1 MEGEQVRARGR
12 RRPAGASGREREG
25 AASQPGRP
33 ECRLLPGAPAPRLC
47 CLLGRRR
54 RGFPEAG
61 AVTPAELGAG
71 REPAPE
77 RPGATVVAP
86 RDRGARCLPRGASH
100 RAAAGLPGQRVPGG
114 SFRRRRA
121 CSPPPGRARQVV
133 LRRSFILTLRRP
145 SVAAFSWFPGEPG
158 CDHYLCLQQNNK
170 KTLGLL
176 EAPRS
181 RVSSGVLRRRC
192 WPLGHLA
199 ESVVGAPRAS
209 VPILPQRR
217 CARRPDPLKT
227 LVGHFYS
234 VSKGR
239 KNNPRTNLV
248 DCPYGNHVL
257 SCIPFL

>member
-1 MEGEQVRARGR
+1 MARAGGAARFCLVLWCGAARAVARGGPSASRRTPGQRRAAAAARPVCGPEGKGKGHGDVEGEQVRARGR

-71 REPAPE
+71 RESAPE

-100 RAAAGLPGQRVPGG
+100 RAAAGLPGQRVPVG

-133 LRRSFILTLRRP
+133 LCRSFILTLRRP
-145 SVAAFSWFPGEPG
+145 SAAAASWSPGERG
-158 CDHYLCLQQNNK
+158 CDHNLCLQQNNK
-170 KTLGLL
+170 KPWGSWKRLG
-176 EAPRS
+176 PMS
-181 RVSSGVLRRRC
+181 PPGPRRRC
-192 WPLGHLA
+192 
-199 ESVVGAPRAS
+199 
-209 VPILPQRR
+209 
-217 CARRPDPLKT
+217 
-227 LVGHFYS
+227 
-234 VSKGR
+234 
-239 KNNPRTNLV
+239 
-248 DCPYGNHVL
+248 
-257 SCIPFL
+257 